1 MPEYELVDQPDTLA
15 AELKNCARIGVDTEF
30 MREKTYYPELCL
42 VQVATAERIYCL
54 DPLSAIDM
62 DALWPGLLDTPW
74 VLHSGRQDIEVVVQ
88 SAGRM
93 PTAIFDTQIAAALLG
108 HAPQMGYAT
117 LVKTLFGI
125 ELDKSHT
132 RADWSRRP
140 LRESFLHYAA
150 EDVEY
155 LLDAHGMLSQALS
168 EKGRLAWAEEDSLQL
183 LDPALYAT
191 DPKLAVGRLKGAAGL
206 RGQRR
211 AVAARLA
218 AWREAEAIRA
228 NRPRQWI
235 ARDAALLDIAMR
247 LPANKGELG
256 EIEGLPASL
265 VRRRGSKI
273 LAAVAAAERDQTHYV
288 PPRAPNEAQKS
299 LLKKMQR
306 QVLECADDLGVAAEI
321 IASKRDLAAVID
333 GGERRSRLVSGWRHE
348 LIGKE
353 LLALL

>member
-1 MPEYELVDQPDTLA
+1 MPEYQLVDQPDILA
-15 AELKNCARIGVDTEF
+15 AALKNCARIGVDTEF

-42 VQVATAERIYCL
+42 VQVATPERIHCV
-54 DPLSAIDM
+54 DPLSDIDM
-62 DALWPGLLDTPW
+62 DACWPTLLDTPW
-74 VLHSGRQDIEVVVQ
+74 VLHSGRQDIEVVLQ

-93 PTAIFDTQIAAALLG
+93 PAAVFDTQIAAGLLG
-108 HAPQMGYAT
+108 HAPQIGYAT
-117 LVKTLFGI
+117 LVKTLFDI

-155 LLDAHGMLSQALS
+155 LLEAYGLLAQAL
-168 EKGRLAWAEEDSLQL
+168 EDKGRLVWAEEDSAQL

-191 DPKLAVGRLKGAAGL
+191 DPELAVGRLKGAANL

-218 AWREAEAIRA
+218 AWREQEAIRA

-235 ARDAALLDIAMR
+235 ARDTALIDIAMHMPASKNELAAIES
-247 LPANKGELG
+247 LPAG
-256 EIEGLPASL
+256 L
-265 VRRRGSKI
+265 VRRSGRRI
-273 LAAVAAAERDQTHYV
+273 LAAIATAGQADKAYV

-299 LLKKMQR
+299 LLKSMQR
-306 QVLECADDLGVAAEI
+306 RVMERANDLGLAAETV
-321 IASKRDLAAVID
+321 ASKRDLAAVIN
-333 GGERRSRLVSGWRHE
+333 GNERQSRLLAGWRLE
-348 LIGKE
+348 VIGKE